1 MLEEL
6 KKKGFKKSLPLS
18 IILIIIGLV
27 LAIYNASSA
36 FCALAGYAKFE
47 DLKPKQVGGKL
58 VEADLNIVYA
68 SYLKQGTQNS
78 STKRTTINYVWYII
92 ATGDIYDYTNY
103 TSDCRYMALKVPK
116 KLSSKVDDIL
126 EYYNSYGV
134 PTTDSLK
141 VTGKVKRFLPGK
153 YYDYF
158 HDLFVDDLGWTE
170 QDFKDNTIPYYID
183 VNLSMDTVRYGYVF
197 LFVGGVALILWGI
210 IRIVNGARG
219 SFLKRFIG
227 DYQTAGYTD
236 SAIESDI
243 ASATCY
249 TKHNDI
255 RIGRLC
261 IYYGMNSAI
270 PRAIPNNK
278 MMWAYQNTTTHR
290 TNGVK
295 TGTTYSVMIYVDG
308 FKNSFN
314 IGVPD
319 EATAQD
325 ILKKMNEILPW
336 VVVGYSDDLRKMF
349 NKDRAQ
355 FLQLRYNTVEHVAIE
370 PGFETPPNA

>member
-18 IILIIIGLV
+18 IILIIAGLV
-27 LAIYNASSA
+27 LAIWNAVSA
-36 FCALAGYAKFE
+36 FCAVAGYATFE
-47 DLKPKQVGGKL
+47 DLKPNQVGSKL
-58 VEADLNIVYA
+58 VEADVNIVYA
-68 SYLKQGTQNS
+68 SYLEQGTKNTQTN
-78 STKRTTINYVWYII
+78 RTTINYVWYII
-92 ATGDIYDYTNY
+92 ATGDIYETDY
-103 TSDCRYMALKVPK
+103 RYLAIKVPY
-116 KLSSKVDDIL
+116 KLHKEMDSIM
-126 EYYNSYGV
+126 EYYNTYGM
-134 PTTDSLK
+134 PSPDSLK
-141 VTGKVKRFLPGK
+141 ITGKVKRFFPGK
-153 YYDYF
+153 YYDYYHEF
-158 HDLFVDDLGWTE
+158 FVDDMEWSE
-170 QDFKDNTIPYYID
+170 SEYKDMTIPYYLD
-183 VNLSMDTVRYGYVF
+183 VNLGMDTLKWGYVF

-243 ASATCY
+243 ASAACY

-261 IYYGMNSAI
+261 TYYGMNSAI

-278 MMWAYQNTTTHR
+278 MLWAYQNTTTHR

-308 FKNSFN
+308 FKTSFN

-319 EATAQD
+319 ESTAQD
-325 ILKKMNEILPW
+325 ILRRMNEVFPW

-349 NKDRAQ
+349 NRDRAQ
-355 FLQLRYNTVEHVAIE
+355 FLQLRYNTVEHVAVE
-370 PGFETPPNA
+370 PGFAAAPQNPNT

>member
-18 IILIIIGLV
+18 IILMIVGLV
-27 LAIYNASSA
+27 LAVYNASSA

-47 DLKPKQVGGKL
+47 DLKPNQVGGKL
-58 VEADLNIVYA
+58 VEADINIVYEC
-68 SYLKQGTQNS
+68 YLEQGTRNT
-78 STKRTTINYVWYII
+78 STNRTTINYYWYII
-92 ATGDIYDYTNY
+92 ATGDIYETDY
-103 TSDCRYMALKVPK
+103 RYLAIKVPK
-116 KLSSKVDDIL
+116 SLGKKMDAIM
-126 EYYNSYGV
+126 EYYYTYGM
-134 PTTDSLK
+134 PAADSLEI
-141 VTGKVKRFLPGK
+141 TGKVKRFWPDK

-158 HDLFVDDLGWTE
+158 HDFFVKDLEWTE
-170 QDFKDNTIPYYID
+170 EEFKEATIPYYID
-183 VNLSMDTVRYGYVF
+183 VNLGMETLKWGYVF
-197 LFVGGVALILWGI
+197 LFVGGLAMVLWGV
-210 IRIVNGARG
+210 IRIIQGSRG
-219 SFLKRFIG
+219 SFLKRFIS

-249 TKHNDI
+249 TKHSDI

-261 IYYGMNSAI
+261 TYYGMNSAT

-290 TNGVK
+290 TNGIK

-308 FKNSFN
+308 FKNAFN

-325 ILKKMNEILPW
+325 VLKKMNEIFPW

-355 FLQLRYNTVEHVAIE
+355 FLQLRYNTVEHVAVE
-370 PGFETPPNA
+370 PGFETPNA

>member
-18 IILIIIGLV
+18 IILIIVGLV
-27 LAIYNASSA
+27 LAVWNASSA
-36 FCALAGYAKFE
+36 FYALAGYATFE
-47 DLKPKQVGGKL
+47 DLKPEKVGGQL

-68 SYLKQGTQNS
+68 SYLEQGTKNT
-78 STKRTTINYVWYII
+78 STNRTTINYVWYII
-92 ATGDIYDYTNY
+92 ATGDIYETDY
-103 TSDCRYMALKVPK
+103 RYLAIKVPK
-116 KLSSKVDDIL
+116 KLSSKMDDIM
-126 EYYNSYGV
+126 EYYNSYGM
-134 PTTDSLK
+134 PASDSLK
-141 VTGKVKRFLPGK
+141 VTGKVKRFFPDK

-158 HDLFVDDLGWTE
+158 HEFFVDDCEWSE
-170 QDFKDNTIPYYID
+170 SEYKDMTIPYYID

-197 LFVGGVALILWGI
+197 LFAGGAALILWGI

-261 IYYGMNSAI
+261 TYYGMNSAT

-308 FKNSFN
+308 FKNAFN

-325 ILKKMNEILPW
+325 VLKKMNEILPW

-355 FLQLRYNTVEHVAIE
+355 FLQLRYNTVEHVAVE
-370 PGFETPPNA
+370 PGFETPNA

>member
-6 KKKGFKKSLPLS
+6 KKKGFKKSLPMS
-18 IILIIIGLV
+18 IILIIVGLV

-36 FCALAGYAKFE
+36 FCALAGYATFE
-47 DLKPKQVGGKL
+47 DLKPNQVGGKL
-58 VEADLNIVYA
+58 VEADINIVYEC
-68 SYLKQGTQNS
+68 YLEQGTKNT
-78 STKRTTINYVWYII
+78 STNRTTINYYWYII
-92 ATGDIYDYTNY
+92 STGDIYATDFDEDNY
-103 TSDCRYMALKVPK
+103 RYMAIKVPRSLGK
-116 KLSSKVDDIL
+116 QMDAIMD
-126 EYYNSYGV
+126 YWYNYGM
-134 PTTDSLK
+134 PASDSLK
-141 VTGKVKRFLPGK
+141 VTGKVKRFWPDK
-153 YYDYF
+153 YYNYF
-158 HDLFVDDLGWTE
+158 HDLFVDDYEWSE
-170 QDFKDNTIPYYID
+170 QDFKDNVIPYYLD
-183 VNLSMDTVRYGYVF
+183 VNLSMDTVRYGYLF

-210 IRIVNGARG
+210 IRIIQGASG

-255 RIGRLC
+255 RIGKLC
-261 IYYGMNSAI
+261 TYYGMNSAI

-278 MMWAYQNTTTHR
+278 MMWAYQSTTTHR

-295 TGTTYSVMIYVDG
+295 TGTTYSVMVYVDG

-319 EATAQD
+319 ESTAQD
-325 ILKKMNEILPW
+325 ILKKMNDIFPW

-355 FLQLRYNTVEHVAIE
+355 FLQLRYNTVEHVAVE
-370 PGFETPPNA
+370 PGFETPNA

>member
-18 IILIIIGLV
+18 IILIIVGLV

-36 FCALAGYAKFE
+36 FCALAGYATFE
-47 DLKPKQVGGKL
+47 DLKPNQVGGKL
-58 VEADLNIVYA
+58 VEADINIVYEC
-68 SYLKQGTQNS
+68 YLEQGTKNT
-78 STKRTTINYVWYII
+78 STNRTTINYYWYII
-92 ATGDIYDYTNY
+92 STGDIYAADFDEDNY
-103 TSDCRYMALKVPK
+103 RYMAIKVPK
-116 KLSSKVDDIL
+116 SLGKQMDAIMN
-126 EYYNSYGV
+126 YWYNYGM
-134 PTTDSLK
+134 PAADSLK
-141 VTGKVKRFLPGK
+141 VTGKVKRFWPDK

-158 HDLFVDDLGWTE
+158 HDLFVDDYEWSE
-170 QDFKDNTIPYYID
+170 QDFKDNVIPYYID

-197 LFVGGVALILWGI
+197 LFVGGAALILWGI
-210 IRIVNGARG
+210 IRIIQGARG
-219 SFLKRFIG
+219 GFLKRFIG

-236 SAIESDI
+236 SAIESDV

-255 RIGRLC
+255 RIGKLC
-261 IYYGMNSAI
+261 TYYGMNGAT

-278 MMWAYQNTTTHR
+278 IMWTYQNTTTHR

-295 TGTTYSVMIYVDG
+295 TGTTYSVMVYVEG
-308 FKNSFN
+308 FKNAFS

-319 EATAQD
+319 ESTAQD
-325 ILKKMNEILPW
+325 ILKKMNEIFPW

-355 FLQLRYNTVEHVAIE
+355 FLQLRYNTVEHVAVE
-370 PGFETPPNA
+370 PGFETPNA